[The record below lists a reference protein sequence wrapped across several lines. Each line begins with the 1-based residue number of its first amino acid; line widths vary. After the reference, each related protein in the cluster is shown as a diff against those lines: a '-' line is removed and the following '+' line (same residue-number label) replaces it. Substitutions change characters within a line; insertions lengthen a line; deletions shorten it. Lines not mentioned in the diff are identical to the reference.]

1 MPCPRPAFILL
12 LLAFLSQSWV
22 EAQRNGSKS
31 KGEDATP
38 APDPEELARIAELR
52 ALPNVI
58 FIIADDLAWDD
69 LSPFGHESIMT
80 PNLQRLADGGMRFDR
95 AFLTTSSCS
104 PTRASLITGRFPHQ
118 TDAEQL
124 HWPVPKNQVTFVEK
138 LREKGYWTG
147 AAGKWHLG
155 EALRERFDKVI
166 EADESGFQ
174 LPSGEAAK
182 SGEFSEKIEG
192 EAQSGCTDW
201 VPLLKERAPDRPF
214 FLWLAALDPHRPYHD
229 GILKDGARPEEVR
242 LPPYH
247 PDTPAVRADYQNYY
261 DEITRLDRYIGLVLD
276 ELEAAKLSESTAI
289 FFLSDN
295 GRPFPRDKT
304 TLYDSGIRTPL
315 IIKWPEKIAPG
326 TVCERLVS
334 TVDLAKTVLSLA
346 KIEKP
351 GITFEGID
359 LSPLFT
365 APEKPLREYVF
376 AEKNWHDYEDR
387 ARAVRNER
395 YKYIRNDYP
404 DLPLTPP
411 ADVVRSATYVELLR
425 LLEKNELS
433 EAQQVHFLVPRP
445 AEELYDLRLDPHE
458 LNNLAADPRF
468 EPVIVAMRAALADWE
483 TKTEDVMP
491 TERTPDEF
499 DRLTGL
505 PTPARIRPRPSKA
518 EMAEARAAKNSEA
531 GKDPKEA
538 TNPSASPQP

>member
-1 MPCPRPAFILL
+1 MPSLRLAASFL
-12 LLAFLSQSWV
+12 LLALLAPTWAG
-22 EAQRNGSKS
+22 AQRN
-31 KGEDATP
+31 KGKGKEEP
-38 APDPEELARIAELR
+38 PPPSPEEIARLEELKK
-52 ALPNVI
+52 LPNLV

-80 PNLQRLADGGMRFDR
+80 PNLQRLADGGMRFEL

-104 PTRASLITGRFPHQ
+104 PTRASLITGRYPHQ

-124 HWPVPKNQVTFVEK
+124 HWPLPKNQVTFVEK
-138 LREKGYWTG
+138 LKEKGYWTG

-155 EALRERFDKVI
+155 DAVRDRFDKI
-166 EADESGFQ
+166 LEADESGFQ
-174 LPSGEAAK
+174 LPAGEAAK
-182 SGEFSEKIEG
+182 SGEFAEKIEG

-201 VPLLKERAPDRPF
+201 VPLLKERATDRPF

-229 GILKDGARPEEVR
+229 DILEDGARPEEVK

-261 DEITRLDRYIGLVLD
+261 DEITRLDRYVGNVLD
-276 ELEAAKLSESTAI
+276 EIEAAGLTDRTAI
-289 FFLSDN
+289 FFMSDN

-315 IIKWPEKIAPG
+315 IVKWPGTIAPG
-326 TVCERLVS
+326 SVCARLVS
-334 TVDLAKTVLSLA
+334 TVDLAKTVLSIA

-359 LSPLFT
+359 LTPLFT
-365 APEKPLREYVF
+365 APEKPLREYIF

-387 ARAVRNER
+387 SRAVRNER

-425 LLEKNELS
+425 ILEKNELTES
-433 EAQQVHFLVPRP
+433 QKGHFQVPRAP
-445 AEELYDLRLDPHE
+445 EELYDLRLDPHE
-458 LNNLAADPRF
+458 LDNLAADPRY
-468 EPVIVAMRAALADWE
+468 EPILVAMRAALADWE
-483 TKTEDVMP
+483 AKTEDEKP
-491 TERTPDEF
+491 TERTLDEF

-505 PTPARIRPRPSKA
+505 PTPARVRPRPSKQ
-518 EMAEARAAKNSEA
+518 EMADARAAKA
-531 GKDPKEA
+531 KEA
-538 TNPSASPQP
+538 EKPANPSATPQP